1 MLVRRVCYI
10 RKERARKSRKM
21 EYFFKLGLSLLT
33 QRRRQDLPVRCKSPL
48 ERMELQSLG
57 PYLFTWFISTSS
69 SSAFH
74 GPFFISSL
82 SPSILNFTPFLSSF
96 LCNFS
101 FSLFFLVWW
110 RLKRLLAPPTSHY
123 SPTFPHFF
131 LYFQNFQIYHHA
143 PMIFLITPNT
153 TLAVTKF
160 YLIFFFSN
168 CLWIFVE
175 NFSTGHVG

>member
-82 SPSILNFTPFLSSF
+82 SPSILNFTPFFSSF

-123 SPTFPHFF
+123 SPTFPHFSLF
-131 LYFQNFQIYHHA
+131 SKFSILPSCPHDFSYYPKYHA
-143 PMIFLITPNT
+143 SGNKILPD
-153 TLAVTKF
+153 
-160 YLIFFFSN
+160 FFFSQIV
-168 CLWIFVE
+168 CGFSWRIFRQD
-175 NFSTGHVG
+175 T